1 MKKALS
7 LILALVMALSLAACG
22 GGKTETPSDSNTPAD
37 NTSAEPTK
45 LSLILRGGTY
55 ADVIKEC
62 LPAFEA
68 EHNVVCEVQ
77 ELSEGDLY
85 SGIALD
91 AINDKGSYDLCMVD
105 GSWMAEFTE
114 NGVLANLTELG
125 YSLDEDVIPATTA
138 ICYVGDDLYL
148 APYYG
153 NVTVLLYN
161 KANVEAA
168 GYTGDTILSLEDML
182 AICEK
187 AKADGKLGFIY
198 RGDSQNNLVVDF
210 LPILL
215 SYGGWVIDSNNQPT
229 VNTPEF
235 KDAMNFYLKL
245 IATGSAQVKDDLIAS
260 CDTGAGTMGVGWP
273 GWYTPTA
280 DTAADYCAI
289 TGAVAK
295 GGETH
300 NANVYGVWTIG
311 IPNNSQN
318 KELATELLSYLMD
331 KDVQK
336 STVPSGGV
344 PCRYSSLQ
352 DAEILKTYPQYE
364 VVCKALEGGMYRP
377 VIAEWTQFYTILGA
391 EMDNIVNG
399 VKTVDQGL
407 ADAQTKRFGLG
418 MLSPTVV
425 ILLIMT
431 AYPLFFTLVYSFTDY
446 NLLRSLKN
454 GSHFI
459 ALQNYTKLLSDPYF
473 QQSILNTV
481 KFTILAVIFEM
492 FIGLVMAL
500 FVNSLKRGQ
509 KTMRTLLLLPYLL
522 PTVTVA
528 LSWRMMLSPNYGI
541 VNQVLQAL
549 HLPVYNWF
557 SDIHT
562 AFGMLV
568 LIDVWQSAPFVF
580 LLLYAA
586 LQSVPQ
592 SQYEAARIDGANRFK
607 ILFYVTLPNIKNS
620 LALCALL
627 RTIDSFRLFDKV
639 NLLTGGGPAN
649 STSTITQYL
658 YNYGIKSLDFGF
670 GSAGAIVMTVL
681 VLLLSSVYIKRA
693 IS

>member
-1 MKKALS
+1 MKRN
-7 LILALVMALSLAACG
+7 V
-22 GGKTETPSDSNTPAD
+22 N
-37 NTSAEPTK
+37 TK
-45 LSLILRGGTY
+45 LRS
-55 ADVIKEC
+55 
-62 LPAFEA
+62 
-68 EHNVVCEVQ
+68 
-77 ELSEGDLY
+77 
-85 SGIALD
+85 
-91 AINDKGSYDLCMVD
+91 
-105 GSWMAEFTE
+105 
-114 NGVLANLTELG
+114 
-125 YSLDEDVIPATTA
+125 
-138 ICYVGDDLYL
+138 
-148 APYYG
+148 
-153 NVTVLLYN
+153 
-161 KANVEAA
+161 
-168 GYTGDTILSLEDML
+168 
-182 AICEK
+182 
-187 AKADGKLGFIY
+187 
-198 RGDSQNNLVVDF
+198 
-210 LPILL
+210 
-215 SYGGWVIDSNNQPT
+215 
-229 VNTPEF
+229 
-235 KDAMNFYLKL
+235 
-245 IATGSAQVKDDLIAS
+245 
-260 CDTGAGTMGVGWP
+260 
-273 GWYTPTA
+273 
-280 DTAADYCAI
+280 
-289 TGAVAK
+289 
-295 GGETH
+295 
-300 NANVYGVWTIG
+300 
-311 IPNNSQN
+311 
-318 KELATELLSYLMD
+318 
-331 KDVQK
+331 
-336 STVPSGGV
+336 
-344 PCRYSSLQ
+344 
-352 DAEILKTYPQYE
+352 
-364 VVCKALEGGMYRP
+364 
-377 VIAEWTQFYTILGA
+377 
-391 EMDNIVNG
+391 
-399 VKTVDQGL
+399 

-681 VLLLSSVYIKRA
+681 VLLLSSVYIKRCDF
-693 IS
+693 IFIVV

>member
-1 MKKALS
+1 MKRN
-7 LILALVMALSLAACG
+7 V
-22 GGKTETPSDSNTPAD
+22 N
-37 NTSAEPTK
+37 TK
-45 LSLILRGGTY
+45 LRS
-55 ADVIKEC
+55 
-62 LPAFEA
+62 
-68 EHNVVCEVQ
+68 
-77 ELSEGDLY
+77 
-85 SGIALD
+85 
-91 AINDKGSYDLCMVD
+91 
-105 GSWMAEFTE
+105 
-114 NGVLANLTELG
+114 
-125 YSLDEDVIPATTA
+125 
-138 ICYVGDDLYL
+138 
-148 APYYG
+148 
-153 NVTVLLYN
+153 
-161 KANVEAA
+161 
-168 GYTGDTILSLEDML
+168 
-182 AICEK
+182 
-187 AKADGKLGFIY
+187 
-198 RGDSQNNLVVDF
+198 
-210 LPILL
+210 
-215 SYGGWVIDSNNQPT
+215 
-229 VNTPEF
+229 
-235 KDAMNFYLKL
+235 
-245 IATGSAQVKDDLIAS
+245 
-260 CDTGAGTMGVGWP
+260 
-273 GWYTPTA
+273 
-280 DTAADYCAI
+280 
-289 TGAVAK
+289 
-295 GGETH
+295 
-300 NANVYGVWTIG
+300 
-311 IPNNSQN
+311 
-318 KELATELLSYLMD
+318 
-331 KDVQK
+331 
-336 STVPSGGV
+336 
-344 PCRYSSLQ
+344 
-352 DAEILKTYPQYE
+352 
-364 VVCKALEGGMYRP
+364 
-377 VIAEWTQFYTILGA
+377 
-391 EMDNIVNG
+391 
-399 VKTVDQGL
+399 

-446 NLLRSLKN
+446 NLLRSLKK

-627 RTIDSFRLFDKV
+627 RTIDRFRLFDKV